1 MDLSQYHVRGHSR
14 GGEGTQ
20 WEGEERITVAV
31 GKAPSI
37 CKARFL
43 VGSEK
48 KHLVLT
54 VSSMATSSAAKLPL
68 PALTASFSETC
79 LRPAFQI
86 HFWPHPS
93 LACLFLT
100 LARLLFPASYQLFPA
115 PEAVSHLTRRVI
127 SHNCFHHPSHCSLGI
142 KSWA

>member
-1 MDLSQYHVRGHSR
+1 M
-14 GGEGTQ
+14 
-20 WEGEERITVAV
+20 VAV
-31 GKAPSI
+31 GKTPSI

-48 KHLVLT
+48 EHLVLT
-54 VSSMATSSAAKLPL
+54 GSSMATSSAAKLPL
-68 PALTASFSETC
+68 PGLTAPFSETC

-100 LARLLFPASYQLFPA
+100 LARLLLPAGIQLFPA
-115 PEAVSHLTRRVI
+115 LEAVSHLTPRII
-127 SHNCFHHPSHCSLGI
+127 SHNCFDHPSHCSLGM
-142 KSWA
+142 KS